1 VRLGFYTKR
10 RAYML
15 QILKQESDLLESKAK
30 FLNSVIDGT
39 ITINKAKKDDIVAS
53 LKVLGFKTKKEI
65 FSKLPEAKIAGSTVD
80 TEEDGPLAKD
90 KDTSGY
96 NYLLGMSLWQLTK
109 EKVDELMSQVHIKRQ
124 EIGVLENK
132 TDKDLWREDLDLFRT
147 KYTEMLNVKLTERE
161 VEISESRVRKEGQLG
176 NMKFK
181 PAPKRVVKN
190 VAAPQK
196 SDPKPAQAKNG
207 TIKLKA
213 APLKAPKAPNPKKP
227 TSDDSDS
234 INDSI
239 ASDTGDTGSD
249 DTNLLK
255 KR

>member
-1 VRLGFYTKR
+1 
-10 RAYML
+10 ML
-15 QILKQESDLLESKAK
+15 QILQQESDLLESKAK

-39 ITINKAKKDDIVAS
+39 ITINKVKKDEIVAS
-53 LKVLGFKTKKEI
+53 LKRLGFKTKKEI
-65 FSKLPEAKIAGSTVD
+65 FSKLPEAKTAGSTVD
-80 TEEDGPLAKD
+80 MEEDGPLAKD

-109 EKVDELMSQVHIKRQ
+109 EKVDELMSQVNGKRQ
-124 EIGVLENK
+124 EIGVLEGK

-147 KYTEMLNVKLTERE
+147 RYTEMLNVKLTERE
-161 VEISESRVRKEGQLG
+161 IEISESRVRKEGQLG

-181 PAPKRVVKN
+181 AAPKRVVKN
-190 VAAPQK
+190 VAPPQK
-196 SDPKPAQAKNG
+196 SVPKPAQAKAEPKNG
-207 TIKLKA
+207 TVKSKP
-213 APLKAPKAPNPKKP
+213 APIKAPNPKKP

-234 INDSI
+234 MNDFI

-249 DTNLLK
+249 DNNLLK